1 MGSSA
6 LEYKKGWR
14 ALLDFHKLFFAAEA
28 YYSPTEQMKC
38 LQSTV
43 ETFAD
48 SVWHLESKGIYR
60 QLLHS

>member
-14 ALLDFHKLFFAAEA
+14 ALLDFHKLFFAEA
-28 YYSPTEQMKC
+28 YYTLQQMKC